1 MAPGNKSSGILEKV
15 LGYGY
20 QIHPGALKIIESLEE
35 EKALEV
41 LSSLPEKFPEAI
53 VIEAK
58 HIEMLLEK
66 TAAKKAVATRE
77 FESKLSKLSK
87 RSKLNGK
94 ITQIYDGSGLIQRC
108 PKCNRWI
115 IDDFCMVHSDVEGVW
130 DLRIK
135 ARFDDGKERCTLIF
149 KRDVTEKSANIT
161 LKEAKELGETTT
173 LERIKNALVGK
184 NIEIEGVKLNGG
196 NFLVKDIR
204 EV

>member
-1 MAPGNKSSGILEKV
+1 MKKSDREMHHLASTESILKKA
-15 LGYGY
+15 LGYGH
-20 QIHPGALKIIESLEE
+20 QIHPDALKLLVAQDD

-41 LSSLPEKFPEAI
+41 LDSVSEKFPEAI
-53 VIEAK
+53 VIDAEHVKEILGETAVK
-58 HIEMLLEK
+58 KPVK
-66 TAAKKAVATRE
+66 TRKVV
-77 FESKLSKLSK
+77 SKLS
-87 RSKLNGK
+87 GK

-115 IDDFCMVHSDVEGVW
+115 IDDFCIVHSDVAGVW

-149 KRDVTEKSANIT
+149 KKGITEKSANIT
-161 LKEAKELGETTT
+161 LEEAKKLGEAAT
-173 LERIKNALVGK
+173 LERIREALFGK
-184 NIEIEGVKLNGG
+184 NFEIEGVKLNGG

>member
-1 MAPGNKSSGILEKV
+1 MEKV

-20 QIHPGALKIIESLEE
+20 QMHPGALKILEGIEE

-41 LSSLPEKFPEAI
+41 LSSFPEKFPEAI
-53 VIEAK
+53 VIETK
-58 HIEMLLEK
+58 HVEMLLEK
-66 TAAKKAVATRE
+66 TAAKKATATSE
-77 FESKLSKLSK
+77 VGSKLS
-87 RSKLNGK
+87 GK

-115 IDDFCMVHSDVEGVW
+115 IDDFCIVHSDVAGVW

-149 KRDVTEKSANIT
+149 KRGLTEKSVNIT
-161 LKEAKELGETTT
+161 LEEAKKLGEAAT
-173 LERIKNALVGK
+173 LERIKNALIGK
-184 NIEIEGVKLNGG
+184 NIKIEGVKLNGG
-196 NFLVKDIR
+196 YFLVKDIR

>member
-1 MAPGNKSSGILEKV
+1 MHHLASTEGILKKA
-15 LGYGY
+15 LGYGH
-20 QIHPGALKIIESLEE
+20 QIHPDALKLLVAQDD

-41 LSSLPEKFPEAI
+41 LDSFSEKFPEAI
-53 VIEAK
+53 VIDAEHVK
-58 HIEMLLEK
+58 EILGETVVKKPVK
-66 TAAKKAVATRE
+66 TRKVG
-77 FESKLSKLSK
+77 SKLS
-87 RSKLNGK
+87 GK

-115 IDDFCMVHSDVEGVW
+115 IDNFCIVHSDVAGVW

-149 KRDVTEKSANIT
+149 KRDMTEKSANIT
-161 LKEAKELGETTT
+161 LREAKKLGEAAT
-173 LERIKNALVGK
+173 LERIRGALFGK

>member
-1 MAPGNKSSGILEKV
+1 MAPGNKFSGILEKV

-41 LSSLPEKFPEAI
+41 LSSFLEKFPEAI
-53 VIEAK
+53 VIEVEHVEK
-58 HIEMLLEK
+58 ILEEKAFKK
-66 TAAKKAVATRE
+66 TEETKE
-77 FESKLSKLSK
+77 FG
-87 RSKLNGK
+87 SKLNGR

-115 IDDFCMVHSDVEGVW
+115 IDNFCIVHSDVEGVW

-135 ARFDDGKERCTLIF
+135 ARFDDGKEQCTLIF
-149 KRDVTEKSANIT
+149 KRDVTEKIVNIT
-161 LKEAKELGETTT
+161 LEEAKKLGEVAT
-173 LERIKNALVGK
+173 LERIREALFGK
-184 NIEIEGVKLNGG
+184 NFEIEGVKLKGG

-204 EV
+204 VREVRSKN

>member
-1 MAPGNKSSGILEKV
+1 ML
-15 LGYGY
+15 
-20 QIHPGALKIIESLEE
+20 ESLDE

-41 LSSLPEKFPEAI
+41 LGSIPEKFPEAI
-53 VIEAK
+53 VIEVE
-58 HIEMLLEK
+58 HVEMLLEK
-66 TAAKKAVATRE
+66 TAEKKATATSE
-77 FESKLSKLSK
+77 FGSKLSKL
-87 RSKLNGK
+87 SKLNGK

-115 IDDFCMVHSDVEGVW
+115 IDNFCMVHSDVEGVW

-149 KRDVTEKSANIT
+149 KKDMTEKSANIT
-161 LKEAKELGETTT
+161 LEEARKFGEAAT
-173 LERIKNALVGK
+173 LERIRGALFGK
-184 NIEIEGVKLNGG
+184 NFEIAGVKLNGG

>member
-1 MAPGNKSSGILEKV
+1 MDYLPSSDINKFLGILKKV

-20 QIHPGALKIIESLEE
+20 QIHPEALKILESLNE
-35 EKALEV
+35 EKAFEV
-41 LSSLPEKFPEAI
+41 LDSFPEKFPEAI
-53 VIEAK
+53 VIEVK
-58 HIEMLLEK
+58 HVERILVK
-66 TAAKKAVATRE
+66 SAVKKATKTRE
-77 FESKLSKLSK
+77 FGSKLI
-87 RSKLNGK
+87 GK

-115 IDDFCMVHSDVEGVW
+115 IDNFCMVHSDVEGVW

-149 KRDVTEKSANIT
+149 KKDITEKSANIT
-161 LKEAKELGETTT
+161 LKEARKLGEAAT
-173 LERIKNALVGK
+173 LERVKNALVGK
-184 NIEIEGVKLNGG
+184 NIEIEGVKLNG

>member
-1 MAPGNKSSGILEKV
+1 MHHLASTEGILKKA
-15 LGYGY
+15 LGYGH
-20 QIHPGALKIIESLEE
+20 QIRPDALKLLVAQDD

-41 LSSLPEKFPEAI
+41 LDSFSEKFPKAI
-53 VIEAK
+53 VIDAEHVK
-58 HIEMLLEK
+58 EILGE
-66 TAAKKAVATRE
+66 TAVKKPVKTRE
-77 FESKLSKLSK
+77 VGSKLS
-87 RSKLNGK
+87 GK

-115 IDDFCMVHSDVEGVW
+115 IDDFCMVHSDVDGVW

-149 KRDVTEKSANIT
+149 KRDMTEKSVNIT
-161 LKEAKELGETTT
+161 LEEAKKLGEAAT
-173 LERIKNALVGK
+173 LERIKNALIGK
-184 NIEIEGVKLNGG
+184 NIKIEGVKLNG

>member
-1 MAPGNKSSGILEKV
+1 MAPDNKFSGIVEKV

-41 LSSLPEKFPEAI
+41 LGSFPEKFPEAI
-53 VIEAK
+53 VIEVE
-58 HIEMLLEK
+58 HVESILEK
-66 TAAKKAVATRE
+66 TAVKKAAETKE
-77 FESKLSKLSK
+77 FGSKHSKHSKLI
-87 RSKLNGK
+87 GK

-115 IDDFCMVHSDVEGVW
+115 IDNFCIVHSDVEGIW

-161 LKEAKELGETTT
+161 LEEAKKLGEAAT
-173 LERIKNALVGK
+173 LERIRETLFGK
-184 NIEIEGVKLNGG
+184 NFEIEGVKLNGG